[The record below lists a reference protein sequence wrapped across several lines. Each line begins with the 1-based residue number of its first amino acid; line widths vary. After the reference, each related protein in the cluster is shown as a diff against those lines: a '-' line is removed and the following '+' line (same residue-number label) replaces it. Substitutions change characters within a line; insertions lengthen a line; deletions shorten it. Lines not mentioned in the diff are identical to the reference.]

1 MGFWMRIHGTWHPGV
16 VSVDMDTDWTSPNK
30 ETYEHEGLCSTYLS
44 SEVDITRMDEYL
56 TRLEI
61 A

>member
-1 MGFWMRIHGTWHPGV
+1 MRIHGTWHPGV
-16 VSVDMDTDWTSPNK
+16 VSVDMDTDQTSPNK
-30 ETYEHEGLCSTYLS
+30 ETYEHEGLCSIYHS